1 MNICQ
6 LNIVLLGWIEIQ
18 LRRTL
23 YLGNNNIGLR
33 KLGGKIYEKT
43 NFSINNVFSFS
54 NGLNV
59 NAVKPENGLESVS

>member
-18 LRRTL
+18 LR
-23 YLGNNNIGLR
+23 NIGLR